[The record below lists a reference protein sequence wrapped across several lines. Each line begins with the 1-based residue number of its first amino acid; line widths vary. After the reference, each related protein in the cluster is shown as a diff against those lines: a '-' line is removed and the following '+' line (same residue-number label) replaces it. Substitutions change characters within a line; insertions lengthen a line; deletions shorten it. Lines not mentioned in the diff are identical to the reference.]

1 MSKDRFIKGHVNRTW
16 GADKIGLSTLIPMT
30 LETTLCRVEIAFAI
44 ATYSSMTVLLT
55 VLIVFNTRAIKT
67 ACGSENLERREL

>member
-1 MSKDRFIKGHVNRTW
+1 
-16 GADKIGLSTLIPMT
+16 MT